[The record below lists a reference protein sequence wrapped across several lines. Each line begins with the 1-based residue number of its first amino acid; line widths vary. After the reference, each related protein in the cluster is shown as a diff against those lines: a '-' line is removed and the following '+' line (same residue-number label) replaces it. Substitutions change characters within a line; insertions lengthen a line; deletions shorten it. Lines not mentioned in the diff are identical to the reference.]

1 MSIDQN
7 AAPALIIAC
16 PLIAS
21 FVLPL
26 LGQWN
31 RRLVLPVTLAA
42 LASSSLGSLAST
54 YIVLTQGPMDYF
66 WGGWEPP
73 WGIAFRIDH
82 LAALMLLLLCTIALT
97 IAVFSH
103 RSILKERPD
112 SYVLFYTVYLLL
124 ISGLLGIVTT
134 ADLFNLYV
142 FLEITSIAS
151 YALVSLGS
159 GSAIVSAFRYV
170 ILGTIGAAFYLL
182 SVGYFYSVTGS
193 LNMED
198 LARIL
203 PELYSSSAVRVG
215 FAFLF
220 VGMAIKMALFPMH
233 SWLPGA
239 YATAPSAV
247 SALISSTTSKVA
259 AYILLRIS
267 FFVFEPQFFVQLFPV
282 ATLLTWMGAVAMV
295 LGSILAI
302 SQSNLKR
309 MLAYSSVAQIGY
321 IVLGLG
327 LANEM
332 GLTGSLLHLVN
343 HALAKGGL
351 FLVVGVI
358 FYRTGLR
365 EIQQLRNL
373 ARRMPWTAATFTLAA
388 GSIIGIPPFGG
399 FFSKLYLI
407 LGAINSGQWGLIGA
421 VLLSSLL
428 ALFYFSN
435 VIRYLYL
442 SPTSSED
449 DSHEERLDEKVP
461 LFRHDN
467 VPLSMLVP
475 MILLITGTVLLGL
488 FNGSI
493 VSSFIEP
500 IVPESIL
507 Q

>member
-1 MSIDQN
+1 MSVHQH

-16 PLIAS
+16 PLITS

-26 LGQWN
+26 LGRWD
-31 RRLVLPVTLAA
+31 RRVVLPVTLAA
-42 LASSSLGSLAST
+42 LIASSIGSVTAAH
-54 YIVLTQGPMDYF
+54 IVLTQGPMDYF

-82 LAALMLLLLCTIALT
+82 LAALMLLLLCVIALA
-97 IAVFSH
+97 IAIFSH

-142 FLEITSIAS
+142 FLEIASIAS

-159 GSAIVSAFRYV
+159 GSAVVSAFRYV

-198 LARIL
+198 LAHLL
-203 PELYSSSAVRVG
+203 PELYSSNAVRVG
-215 FAFLF
+215 FAFF
-220 VGMAIKMALFPMH
+220 VVGMAIKMALFPMH

-239 YATAPSAV
+239 YTDAPSAV
-247 SALISSTTSKVA
+247 SALISATTTKVA
-259 AYILLRIS
+259 AYILLRVS
-267 FFVFEPQFFVQLFPV
+267 FFVFEPQFFVHFFPV
-282 ATLLTWMGAVAMV
+282 ATLLTWMGAIAMV

-302 SQSNLKR
+302 SQSDLKR

-332 GLTGSLLHLVN
+332 SLTGSLLHLVN
-343 HALAKGGL
+343 HALTKGGL
-351 FLVVGVI
+351 FLVVGAI
-358 FYRTGLR
+358 IYHTGLR
-365 EIQQLRNL
+365 DIQQLRNL
-373 ARRMPWTAATFTLAA
+373 ARRMPWTAAAFTLAA

-442 SPTSSED
+442 SPKSSEN
-449 DSHEERLDEKVP
+449 DSHEELLDEKVH
-461 LFRHDN
+461 LLRHDN

-475 MILLITGTVLLGL
+475 MIILITGTIFLGL